1 MALRVGGKLPD
12 MTTQDVPTLVEASG
26 AEKLLEAL

>member
-26 AEKLLEAL
+26 ALGLCGV